1 MISNKTQFSINH
13 ASHLNCLITPAKVK
27 SNSNDGSFNDSNDTS
42 NSKVI
47 LEYNDSHIVKIDEI
61 TLNHLK

>member
-1 MISNKTQFSINH
+1 MISHKTQFSINH

-27 SNSNDGSFNDSNDTS
+27 SNDDSFNDSNDTS

-47 LEYNDSHIVKIDEI
+47 FEYNDSHIVKIDEI